1 MKFYIKSLYPEDEKK
16 NGFEKENGII
26 EDPIELSW
34 SVNIHKYSFE
44 WSEKERP
51 AKIFL
56 SPEYILI
63 LFYKNSI
70 IHPHPNNL
78 VMYNLKKEIV
88 RIVLPPKPINWNKI
102 SPIYSI
108 GEIKEID
115 GENFLA
121 TYIDTD
127 NDFSK
132 EKGVMGF
139 IEIRWLNL
147 KTFEYHP
154 TENTFIKDYGR

>member
-34 SVNIHKYSFE
+34 SDNIHKYNFE
-44 WSEKERP
+44 WSENERP

-56 SPEYILI
+56 SSEYILI
-63 LFYKNSI
+63 LFYKNST

-78 VMYNLKKEIV
+78 VIYNLKKEIV
-88 RIVLPPKPINWNKI
+88 KIILPPKPINWNKI

-108 GEIKEID
+108 GDIKEID

-132 EKGVMGF
+132 EKEVIGF